1 MTTAEEIRARLAGYN
16 PAAAKENEAKGSHEQ
31 NRKFA
36 PPWYELFHFRAT
48 LKLDSIRP
56 NQSGIEQVVFTIP
69 GAEVFDMNPKAGGS
83 YSDLQ
88 ITLPKDPP
96 GYPTDEANL
105 MLESLQA
112 HKPEATSLADFDG
125 LDVELE
131 LDYVDHP
138 WMKERDKDGKE
149 YVRDGVAQP
158 KRCWYYKTIAVYGNS
173 KATEAPKE
181 PKPESVKKLAE
192 WCVGKTLEEASV
204 PGALTRGAIGL
215 KVQSDNPLMLLAA
228 TPEKFFAYAAGFG
241 LVMGE
246 DEKFAIV

>member
-1 MTTAEEIRARLAGYN
+1 MTTAEDIKARLAGYS
-16 PAAAKENEAKGSHEQ
+16 PEKARENEAKGSHDQ

-48 LKLDSIRP
+48 LQLDGIRP
-56 NQSGIEQVVFTIP
+56 NNNGIDQVVFRIP
-69 GAEVFDMNPKAGGS
+69 NAEVYDLNPKAGGS

-88 ITLPKDPP
+88 VTLPKDPP

-112 HKPEATSLADFDG
+112 QVPTATSLADFDG

-138 WMKERDKDGKE
+138 WMKEQGKDKAP
-149 YVRDGVAQP
+149 VIINGVEIP
-158 KRCWYYKTIAVYGNS
+158 RRCWYYKTIAVYNT
-173 KATEAPKE
+173 KAGEAPKE
-181 PKPESVKKLAE
+181 PKPENVKKLAE

-228 TPEKFFAYAAGFG
+228 TPEKFLAYAAGFG
-241 LVMGE
+241 LVMGTE
-246 DEKFAIV
+246 GKFEVVG